1 MQILVQTVHPNKVI
15 DRMWFIQFEPKN
27 PLAFPKFHKHNP
39 LKGDPLEIAAIV
51 ELLAAVVRD
60 ILIVQENKRL
70 QETLKNR

>member
-1 MQILVQTVHPNKVI
+1 
-15 DRMWFIQFEPKN
+15 MWFIQFEPKN